1 MNNNNTFQG
10 FDDKLMYMYTQTR
23 FYDEDD
29 ESSINGGEL
38 IQVIQHLEPEQY
50 KFEFP
55 SKMCLRELAY
65 LDDLQDEYSYF
76 DDSSFLLTALPSVT
90 QQHQQQTSEYNM
102 ISHMN
107 HSVWHETL
115 VEEEEEEHLVEDN
128 KLSPL
133 QLPAQVS
140 RPLSSS
146 TESITQSEDQ
156 KQRLPVGP
164 SSFLSDNMY
173 KHVTQSQYIQ
183 KDYSFSD
190 QDYSNDSVPVMDTDN
205 DSSTTDSSSIRS
217 SESRIVVIK
226 LNKLKKTSSYVHS
239 ATSLTYISNDEGY
252 VDGDDDELES
262 HCVFYPLVENED
274 NEEYNECKRDSAA
287 IKIQALWRGYQ
298 CRKNQKP
305 SALNAEQRMIAKLAQ
320 FYDRFQRKQMNLVNE
335 QVAQLK
341 QKVRE
346 ETAMRMA
353 FEKAMEDMT
362 VLIDQQQ
369 KILYDRLEQEVHM
382 RQLYESK
389 MNTAL
394 KQLQP
399 LEARLKKEVVARNK
413 MEEMM
418 TRVLDQMHESETQRQ
433 NQAKEDAEYR
443 KRMELKLETAL
454 NEIAAIKKSNIAS
467 TTNTI
472 SARQPRISSLQQQ
485 QKPVLNKTTS
495 IKLTNANTSST
506 TTTTSL
512 KKESITSKATT
523 SVRKSIVPSTNSPAS
538 LRRQQPASP
547 LYERPSVIPSN
558 RRPIPPTKTIQNNS
572 ATTNKSRRPLLT
584 RK

>member
-1 MNNNNTFQG
+1 
-10 FDDKLMYMYTQTR
+10 
-23 FYDEDD
+23 
-29 ESSINGGEL
+29 
-38 IQVIQHLEPEQY
+38 
-50 KFEFP
+50 
-55 SKMCLRELAY
+55 MCLKELAY
-65 LDDLQDEYSYF
+65 LDDLQENYSYF
-76 DDSSFLLTALPSVT
+76 DESSFSLTALSSVT
-90 QQHQQQTSEYNM
+90 QQEQQQTSEYNM

-115 VEEEEEEHLVEDN
+115 VEEDEQHLVEDN

-140 RPLSSS
+140 RLLSSS
-146 TESITQSEDQ
+146 TESITQSEDEQ
-156 KQRLPVGP
+156 QRLPVGP

-173 KHVTQSQYIQ
+173 KHVTQTQYIQ

-190 QDYSNDSVPVMDTDN
+190 QNYSNDSVPVMDTDN

-217 SESRIVVIK
+217 TESRIVVIK

-239 ATSLTYISNDEGY
+239 TTSLTYISNDEGY

-274 NEEYNECKRDSAA
+274 NEEYNDCKRDSAA

-298 CRKNQKP
+298 CRSKQKH
-305 SALNAEQRMIAKLAQ
+305 SALHADQRLIVKLAQ
-320 FYDRFQRKQMNLVNE
+320 FYDRFQRKQMNSVNE

-443 KRMELKLETAL
+443 KRMELKLEQAL
-454 NEIAAIKKSNIAS
+454 NEISTIKKSN
-467 TTNTI
+467 TTTTTTTA
-472 SARQPRISSLQQQ
+472 ARQPRVSTLQQQ
-485 QKPVLNKTTS
+485 QKSVLNKTTP
-495 IKLTNANTSST
+495 IKLAKSNTSST

-523 SVRKSIVPSTNSPAS
+523 SVRRSIVPSKNSPTT

-558 RRPIPPTKTIQNNS
+558 RRPIPSAKTAQNNS
-572 ATTNKSRRPLLT
+572 TTTNKPRRPLLT